1 MTPSGHHVEKRTGR
15 RFEMHAPVF
24 FTVRTATG
32 ASATRSGVTRD
43 VGPGGLFFRTTA
55 GKDLQPDL
63 KVNVR
68 LFVPREGVP
77 SSRSPVAL
85 SADAR
90 IVRAERLEAAKNGNA
105 GNGGPEAE
113 DRWGIAVQFIGRPT
127 VDLSSLFFA
136 APMPAGQN

>member
-1 MTPSGHHVEKRTGR
+1 MKPTGHHFERRTGR
-15 RFEMHAPVF
+15 RFELHAPVF
-24 FTVRTATG
+24 FTVRTGTG

-55 GKDLQPDL
+55 GKDLQPEG

-68 LFVPREGVP
+68 LLIPRDGAP
-77 SSRSPVAL
+77 SSRAPVAL

-90 IVRAERLEAAKNGNA
+90 IIRAERLGAAGESL
-105 GNGGPEAE
+105 GTE

-127 VDLSSLFFA
+127 VDLASLFFD
-136 APMPAGQN
+136 APGPAGQS